1 MIRIKWPIALA
12 TLFVLMLGWYLYYTR
27 TIVQQLH
34 QDSEFITEIFDLVQ
48 QGIQGTEPGSEVMA
62 LSKLQTRILES
73 GLPIVVTD
81 EAGVVIMAE
90 NVGFV
95 FDRSSP
101 ENQRRAREEVERLS
115 LDHEP
120 ISGAGG
126 NLIYFGDT
134 PEIQRLRW
142 IPWIQASGLLITVTI
157 GVLVIRN
164 QRRAEGE
171 KAWTAMARELAH
183 QRGTPISSLQGWL
196 ELIRVPE
203 DDRPGKLAVGDV
215 AAGIEEDLVR
225 LEKISHRFE
234 LIGREPE
241 LESLDLR
248 EVVRELERYLQ
259 ARIPRLRSGVLLVL
273 DIPKNL
279 PPVMG
284 NDTLLTWALE
294 NVVKNALDAL
304 AGTGGEIRIEARQED
319 AGWISLRIQDTGPG
333 VPIELRDTLFDPGV
347 SSKSSGWGVGLTLS
361 RRIIEGVH
369 KGRIS
374 LLDAAGGGALFNVML
389 PAARHWHIT
398 EADQPA

>member
-12 TLFVLMLGWYLYYTR
+12 TLFVLMLGWYLYYTK
-27 TIVQQLH
+27 TIVQQLQ
-34 QDSEFITEIFDLVQ
+34 QDSEFTTEIFNLVQ
-48 QGIQGTEPGSEVMA
+48 QGIQGTQPGSEVTA
-62 LSKLQTRILES
+62 LFDLQARILAS
-73 GLPIVVTD
+73 GLPIIVTD
-81 EAGVVIMAE
+81 EDGLVIMAE
-90 NVGFV
+90 NLGFV
-95 FDRSSP
+95 FDRSTP
-101 ENQRRAREEVERLS
+101 EDQSRALEEVARLS

-126 NLIYFGDT
+126 NQIYFGDT

-142 IPWIQASGLLITVTI
+142 IPLIQASGLLITVTI
-157 GVLVIRN
+157 GFLVIRN

-183 QRGTPISSLQGWL
+183 QLGTPISSLQGWL

-203 DDRPGKLAVGDV
+203 DDRPGKLEVGEV

-248 EVVRELERYLQ
+248 EVVSELERYLQ
-259 ARIPRLRSGVLLVL
+259 ARIPRLRSGVMLVL

-284 NDTLLTWALE
+284 NDMLLTWALE

-304 AGTGGEIRIEARQED
+304 AGTGGEIRIKARQED
-319 AGWISLRIQDTGPG
+319 SGWISLRIQDTGPG
-333 VPIELRDTLFDPGV
+333 VPLELRDTLFDPGV

-374 LLDAAGGGALFNVML
+374 LLDASSGGALFNVML
-389 PAARHWHIT
+389 PSARH
-398 EADQPA
+398 

>member
-1 MIRIKWPIALA
+1 MTRIKWPIALA
-12 TLFVLMLGWYLYYTR
+12 TLFVLMLGWYLYYTK
-27 TIVQQLH
+27 TIVQQLR

-48 QGIQGTEPGSEVMA
+48 QGIQGTQPDSEVRA
-62 LSKLQTRILES
+62 LSDLQSRILES
-73 GLPIVVTD
+73 GLPIIVADEDGRVIAAENLSFVVTL
-81 EAGVVIMAE
+81 
-90 NVGFV
+90 
-95 FDRSSP
+95 STP
-101 ENQRRAREEVERLS
+101 EGQRRALDEVARLS

-120 ISGAGG
+120 ISGVGG
-126 NLIYFGDT
+126 NQIYFGDT
-134 PEIQRLRW
+134 PEIRRLRW
-142 IPWIQASGLLITVTI
+142 IPLLQASGLLITVTI
-157 GVLVIRN
+157 GFLVIRN

-183 QRGTPISSLQGWL
+183 QLGTPISSLQGWL

-203 DDRPGKLAVGDV
+203 DDRPGKLAVGEV

-248 EVVRELERYLQ
+248 EVVSELERYLQ

-284 NDTLLTWALE
+284 NDMLLTWALE

-304 AGTGGEIRIEARQED
+304 AGKGGEIRIMARQE
-319 AGWISLRIQDTGPG
+319 ASGWVSLRIQDTGPG
-333 VPIELRDTLFDPGV
+333 VPYDLRDTLFDPGV

-369 KGRIS
+369 NGRIS
-374 LLDAAGGGALFNVML
+374 LLDAAGGGALFNITL
-389 PAARHWHIT
+389 PSARH
-398 EADQPA
+398 

>member
-34 QDSEFITEIFDLVQ
+34 HDSEFITEIFNLVQ
-48 QGIQGTEPGSEVMA
+48 QGIQGTEPDSEVRA
-62 LSKLQTRILES
+62 LSDLQTRILES

-81 EAGVVIMAE
+81 EDGLVIMAE
-90 NVGFV
+90 NLGFV
-95 FDRSSP
+95 FDRSTP
-101 ENQRRAREEVERLS
+101 DDQRRALEEVAQLS

-157 GVLVIRN
+157 GFLVIRN

-183 QRGTPISSLQGWL
+183 QLGTPISSLQGWV

-203 DDRPGKLAVGDV
+203 GERPGKLAVGEV

-248 EVVRELERYLQ
+248 EVVSELERYLQ
-259 ARIPRLRSGVLLVL
+259 ARIPRLRSGVQLVL

-284 NDTLLTWALE
+284 NDMLLTWALE
-294 NVVKNALDAL
+294 NVVKNALDAM
-304 AGTGGEIRIEARQED
+304 AGTGGEIRIKARQEH

-333 VPIELRDTLFDPGV
+333 VPLELRDSLFDPGV

-374 LLDAAGGGALFNVML
+374 LLDGAGGGALFNVML
-389 PAARHWHIT
+389 PAAR
-398 EADQPA
+398 Q

>member
-12 TLFVLMLGWYLYYTR
+12 TLFVLMLGWYLYYTK
-27 TIVQQLH
+27 TIVQQLR

-48 QGIQGTEPGSEVMA
+48 QGIQGTQPGSEVTA
-62 LSKLQTRILES
+62 LFDLQSRILES

-81 EAGVVIMAE
+81 EDGVVIMAE
-90 NVGFV
+90 NLGFV
-95 FDRSSP
+95 FDRSTP
-101 ENQRRAREEVERLS
+101 EGQRRALAEVARLS

-126 NLIYFGDT
+126 NRIYFGDT

-142 IPWIQASGLLITVTI
+142 IPLLQASGLLITVTI
-157 GVLVIRN
+157 GFLVIRN

-183 QRGTPISSLQGWL
+183 QLGTPISSLQGWL

-203 DDRPGKLAVGDV
+203 DDRPGKLAVGEV

-248 EVVRELERYLQ
+248 EVVTELERYFQ
-259 ARIPRLRSGVLLVL
+259 ARIPRLKSGVLLVL

-284 NDTLLTWALE
+284 NDVLLTWALE

-304 AGTGGEIRIEARQED
+304 AGKGGEIRIKARQEHS
-319 AGWISLRIQDTGPG
+319 GWVSLRIQDTGPG
-333 VPIELRDTLFDPGV
+333 VAFALRDTLFDAGV

-389 PAARHWHIT
+389 PSARH
-398 EADQPA
+398 